1 MESAMTNLVDVLKG
15 NNLFKELTADE
26 LERICKLI
34 FLRAYAE
41 GRTLFFEGTPGE
53 VMYLIHAGRVSIVK
67 TGKDKQ
73 EITLATLEPGSFFG
87 EMSILDAQPRSA
99 SARIVKDAE
108 LVVITK
114 KAFDQM
120 LETDPGITSK
130 ILVALLKTVFA
141 RLRSTDEKFK
151 ALNIVGDNLAPSDR

>member
-1 MESAMTNLVDVLKG
+1 MTNLVDVLQ
-15 NNLFKELTADE
+15 NNILFKDLSADE

-53 VMYLIHAGRVSIVK
+53 VMYLIHAGRVAIVK
-67 TGKDKQ
+67 TGRDKK
-73 EITLATLEPGSFFG
+73 EIALAMLTPGSFFG

-99 SARIVKDAE
+99 SAKIVEDAE

-130 ILVALLKTVFA
+130 ILIALLKAVFA

-151 ALNIVGDNLAPSDR
+151 ALNIVDESQSFRTR

>member
-1 MESAMTNLVDVLKG
+1 MTDLIDALKG
-15 NNLFKELTADE
+15 NTLFHDLTAAE

-34 FLRAYAE
+34 FLRAYPE
-41 GRTLFFEGTPGE
+41 GRTLFFEGTTGE
-53 VMYLIHAGRVSIVK
+53 VMYLIHAGEVAIIK
-67 TGKDKQ
+67 TGTDRK
-73 EITLATLEPGSFFG
+73 EITLATLAPGSFFG

-99 SARIVKDAE
+99 SARVVRDAE

-130 ILVALLKTVFA
+130 ILIALLKTVFS
-141 RLRSTDEKFK
+141 RLRAADEKFK
-151 ALNIVGDNLAPSDR
+151 AINYAGGGAPAAAKG

>member
-1 MESAMTNLVDVLKG
+1 MTNLVDVLKN
-15 NNLFKELTADE
+15 NNLFKELSAAE

-53 VMYLIHAGRVSIVK
+53 VMYLIHSGRVAIVK
-67 TGKDKQ
+67 TGNDKR
-73 EITLATLEPGSFFG
+73 EITLAMLEPGSFFG

-99 SARIVKDAE
+99 SAKIVQDAE

-130 ILVALLKTVFA
+130 ILIALLKTVFS

-151 ALNIVGDNLAPSDR
+151 ALNIVGNNQAPDDR

>member
-1 MESAMTNLVDVLKG
+1 MTMTSLVDVLRN
-15 NNLFKELTADE
+15 NNLFAALTPDE

-34 FLRAYAE
+34 FLRSYAE

-53 VMYLIHAGRVSIVK
+53 VMYLIHSGRVAIVK
-67 TGKDKQ
+67 TGRDKR
-73 EITLATLEPGSFFG
+73 EMVLATLEPGSFFG

-99 SARIVKDAE
+99 SARVVADAE

-114 KAFDQM
+114 KAFDLM

-130 ILVALLKTVFA
+130 ILIALLKTVFA

-151 ALNIVGDNLAPSDR
+151 ALNIVDGSQAATGQE

>member
-1 MESAMTNLVDVLKG
+1 MTSLVDVLRN
-15 NNLFKELTADE
+15 NNLFAALTPDE

-34 FLRAYAE
+34 FLRSYAE

-53 VMYLIHAGRVSIVK
+53 VMYLIHSGRV
-67 TGKDKQ
+67 
-73 EITLATLEPGSFFG
+73 A

-99 SARIVKDAE
+99 SARVVADAE

-114 KAFDQM
+114 KAFDLM

-130 ILVALLKTVFA
+130 ILIALLKTVFA

-151 ALNIVGDNLAPSDR
+151 ALNIVDGSQAATGQE

>member
-1 MESAMTNLVDVLKG
+1 MTNLVDVLR
-15 NNLFKELTADE
+15 NNSLFRDLTDLE

-34 FLRAYAE
+34 FLRAYGE

-53 VMYLIHAGRVSIVK
+53 VMYLIHSGQVAIVK
-67 TGKDKQ
+67 TGKDKR
-73 EITLATLEPGSFFG
+73 EIPLATLGPGSFFG

-99 SARIVKDAE
+99 SAKIVKDAE

-130 ILVALLKTVFA
+130 ILIALLKTVFT

-151 ALNIVGDNLAPSDR
+151 ALNIVDDSQSQ

>member
-1 MESAMTNLVDVLKG
+1 MASLVDVLRN
-15 NNLFKELTADE
+15 NNLFAALTPDE

-34 FLRAYAE
+34 FLRGYAE

-53 VMYLIHAGRVSIVK
+53 VMYLVHTGRVAIVK
-67 TGKDKQ
+67 TGRDKR
-73 EITLATLEPGSFFG
+73 EMVLATLEPGSFFG
-87 EMSILDAQPRSA
+87 EMSILDSQPRSA
-99 SARIVKDAE
+99 SARVVADAE

-130 ILVALLKTVFA
+130 ILIALLKTVFA

-151 ALNIVGDNLAPSDR
+151 ALNIVDSSQGPPAGQE

>member
-1 MESAMTNLVDVLKG
+1 MTNLVDVLKN
-15 NNLFKELTADE
+15 NNLFSQLTPDE

-34 FLRAYAE
+34 FLRCYGE

-53 VMYLIHAGRVSIVK
+53 VMYLIHSGRVAIVK
-67 TGKDKQ
+67 AGKDKK
-73 EITLATLEPGSFFG
+73 EIPLALLEPGSFFG

-99 SARIVKDAE
+99 SAKIVQDAE

-130 ILVALLKTVFA
+130 ILIALLQTVFT
-141 RLRSTDEKFK
+141 RLRTTDEKFK
-151 ALNIVGDNLAPSDR
+151 ALNIVDDSQSGSHVQE

>member
-1 MESAMTNLVDVLKG
+1 MTNLVDVLG
-15 NNLFKELTADE
+15 NNSLFKDLTAPE

-34 FLRAYAE
+34 FLRTYAE
-41 GRTLFFEGTPGE
+41 GRMLFFEGTPGE
-53 VMYLIHAGRVSIVK
+53 VMYLIHSGRVAIVK
-67 TGKDKQ
+67 AGKDKK
-73 EITLATLEPGSFFG
+73 EIPLAMLNPGSFFG

-99 SARIVKDAE
+99 SAKIVQDAE

-130 ILVALLKTVFA
+130 ILIALLRTVFT

-151 ALNIVGDNLAPSDR
+151 ALNIVDETQSR